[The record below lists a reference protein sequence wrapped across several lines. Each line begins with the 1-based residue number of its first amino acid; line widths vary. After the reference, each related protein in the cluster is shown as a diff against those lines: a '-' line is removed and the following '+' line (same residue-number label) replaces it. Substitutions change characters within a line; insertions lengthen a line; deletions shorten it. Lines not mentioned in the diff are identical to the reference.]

1 MSTPGV
7 VLMRQRAKKI
17 RSQALSLRIPADL
30 FEALKSAAMSQ
41 PGESVASL
49 LKRGLAEWLET
60 AVPWDESY
68 LLPGVAER
76 GSEGVSYG
84 GLRMAPEMADQVREH
99 AHLTC
104 LSSAEVVR
112 LAARNLILA
121 EFPQFDLD
129 GTALRDDPDS
139 ANVEFRMRRRMLK
152 ELAARPDTRRPPDA
166 CANAVRRNDP
176 CAQSEDPST
185 APDDLAM
192 LATFTDPSVQLAV
205 AQRTDAPPESLTMM
219 SECAIEN
226 WIHAQGRDDDEAPE
240 LLCLLADNPSMN
252 SEGLGWL
259 ANCALLHFCIVFHL
273 NISDDTLESLT
284 NVADD
289 IWEGEVSGTA
299 WEILSGDM
307 PRGGF
312 PDEPLFGGDA

>member
-7 VLMRQRAKKI
+7 ALMRQRVKKI

-49 LKRGLAEWLET
+49 IKRGLAEWLET

-99 AHLTC
+99 AYLTC
-104 LSSAEVVR
+104 LPSAEVVR

-152 ELAARPDTRRPPDA
+152 ERLGPSDVCSKYAG
-166 CANAVRRNDP
+166 
-176 CAQSEDPST
+176 DPST
-185 APDDLAM
+185 APDDLAL

-205 AQRTDAPPESLTMM
+205 GQRTDAPPESLTMM
-219 SECAIEN
+219 AECVIEN
-226 WIHAQGRDDDEAPE
+226 WVHAQGRDDDEAPE
-240 LLCLLADNPSMN
+240 LLWLLAENPSMT
-252 SEGLGWL
+252 SGGLGWL

-273 NISDDTLESLT
+273 NISDDTLESLA

-299 WEILSGDM
+299 WEMLSGNM

-312 PDEPLFGGDA
+312 PEEPLFGGA

>member
-7 VLMRQRAKKI
+7 ALMRQRAKKI

-49 LKRGLAEWLET
+49 IKRGLAEWLET

-104 LSSAEVVR
+104 LPSAEVVR

-152 ELAARPDTRRPPDA
+152 ERLGPPDA
-166 CANAVRRNDP
+166 CAQYAG
-176 CAQSEDPST
+176 DPSA

-219 SECAIEN
+219 SECEIEN
-226 WIHAQGRDDDEAPE
+226 WVHAQGRDDDEAPE
-240 LLCLLADNPSMN
+240 LLWLLAGNPSMT

-299 WEILSGDM
+299 WEILSGNM

>member
-7 VLMRQRAKKI
+7 ALMQQRAKKI

-30 FEALKSAAMSQ
+30 FDALKSAAMSQ

-99 AHLTC
+99 AYLTC
-104 LSSAEVVR
+104 LPSAEVVR

-121 EFPQFDLD
+121 EFPQFDL
-129 GTALRDDPDS
+129 GGMALRDDPDG
-139 ANVEFRMRRRMLK
+139 ANVEFGMRRRMLK
-152 ELAARPDTRRPPDA
+152 ERLGPPDA
-166 CANAVRRNDP
+166 CAQYA
-176 CAQSEDPST
+176 EDPST
-185 APDDLAM
+185 APDDLAL

-205 AQRTDAPPESLTMM
+205 AQRTDTPPESLTMM
-219 SECAIEN
+219 AECAIEN
-226 WIHAQGRDDDEAPE
+226 WVHAQGRDDDEAPE
-240 LLCLLADNPSMN
+240 LLWLLAENPSMT
-252 SEGLGWL
+252 SAGLGWL
-259 ANCALLHFCIVFHL
+259 ANCAFLHFCIVFHL

-299 WEILSGDM
+299 WEILSGNM

-312 PDEPLFGGDA
+312 PDEPLSGDA